1 MLTPPPLPPPT
12 VTAAHRATVRRR
24 NAEDAAARAAKRD
37 RAWSAARSCAALL
50 RERFGAERIVV
61 FGSLI
66 ENEGRWFGTRSDI
79 DLAAWGIRDDD
90 YFTAVGQLQ
99 GVAAEFGV
107 DLVAM
112 ERCPDHLRATVEEY
126 GVAL

>member
-1 MLTPPPLPPPT
+1 MSNPPASPALL
-12 VTAAHRATVRRR
+12 VTDAHRATVRRR
-24 NAEDAAARAAKRD
+24 NAEDAAARAAKRE

-50 RERFGAERIVV
+50 RDRFGAERVVV
-61 FGSLI
+61 FGSLV
-66 ENEGRWFGTRSDI
+66 EDEGRWFGVRSDI

-99 GVAAEFGV
+99 GVSAEFEV

-112 ERCPDHLRATVEEY
+112 ERCPAHLEQPISDHGAEL
-126 GVAL
+126 